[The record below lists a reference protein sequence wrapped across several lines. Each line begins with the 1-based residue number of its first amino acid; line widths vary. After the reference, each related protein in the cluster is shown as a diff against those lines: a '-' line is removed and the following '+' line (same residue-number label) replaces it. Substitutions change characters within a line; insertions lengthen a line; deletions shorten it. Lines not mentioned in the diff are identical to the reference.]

1 MWRRSFTLTVT
12 RGVLIGVSCFGLACA
27 GGAAI
32 RPGAVTPA
40 QIPALL
46 TQAQQQPNN
55 ATLRFRLAAAL
66 MAAGRCDTAVVVAH
80 AGELIAPADAV
91 GPLVVGGCQEKGGR
105 YDLAFATYTDF
116 AAKHPQARG
125 VAAVRAKAQLALRTQ
140 AEQTARQA
148 LASESTLTRLP
159 PEPSTLAVLPVTI
172 SATRGGDSTFQP
184 LSRGLAELMT
194 SDLAMVRS
202 LRLLERIQIGAL
214 VDELKL
220 GQSQRGD
227 PATAARVGRLLRAE
241 RMVQGVASITPDG
254 PVRLSASVVRGDG
267 TVRSG
272 AQANGTF
279 KELLDLEKQLVFGV
293 AGQLGIQLTEAERQ
307 SILRQGPRNLAAFL
321 AYSQG
326 LEALDRGDYRAAAA
340 AFSASVRAD
349 PNFQA
354 AQQHQQAAEAA
365 PAAQGAGGGDVIALV
380 NAAEQPPVPPEP
392 PTTGALESAKDETSP
407 SLGGSLTVDNG
418 NSTTKAE
425 LTPATQGINSV
436 TQTSVIIRIIFHLP

>member
-1 MWRRSFTLTVT
+1 
-12 RGVLIGVSCFGLACA
+12 
-27 GGAAI
+27 
-32 RPGAVTPA
+32 
-40 QIPALL
+40 
-46 TQAQQQPNN
+46 
-55 ATLRFRLAAAL
+55 

-91 GPLVVGGCQEKGGR
+91 GPLVVGGCQEKDGR

-116 AAKHPQARG
+116 AAQHPQARG
-125 VAAVRAKAQLALRTQ
+125 VAAVRAKAQFALRTQ

-172 SATRGGDSTFQP
+172 SAGGDSTFQP

-194 SDLAMVRS
+194 SDLALVRT
-202 LRLLERIQIGAL
+202 LRLLERIQVGAL
-214 VDELKL
+214 LDELKL

-254 PVRLSASVVRGDG
+254 PVQLTASVVRGDG
-267 TVRSG
+267 TIRSG

-279 KELLDLEKQLVFGV
+279 KELLDLEKQLVFGL

-326 LEALDRGDYRAAAA
+326 LDALDRGDYRAAAA

-354 AQQHQQAAEAA
+354 AQQQQQAAEAA
-365 PAAQGAGGGDVIALV
+365 PAVQAGGDVVTVVEAV
-380 NAAEQPPVPPEP
+380 QPVSAPSEP
-392 PTTGALESAKDETSP
+392 P
-407 SLGGSLTVDNG
+407 SLGALSSAGSDVNPALTDRLAATPG
-418 NSTTKAE
+418 NTGGSTTDTHKTA
-425 LTPATQGINSV
+425 ASQGVTSV
-436 TQTSVIIRIIFHLP
+436 TQASGILRIIFKRP